1 KTPVKTTE
9 LFSASGAVAR
19 RGNEKEDVGNKSQ
32 NIDVEMGIILME
44 RSYRSYRSSGVS
56 EKSAYRNSGDIDQ

>member
-32 NIDVEMGIILME
+32 NIDVEMGIILMK
-44 RSYRSYRSSGVS
+44 RSYRSSGINAQNALL
-56 EKSAYRNSGDIDQ
+56 AYRNSGDIDQ